1 MDTIDVAT
9 FRQLQKDPMVR
20 VLDVRSGGEFESAH
34 IPGSYNVPLD
44 TLVEHVGEFVHPGEV
59 DRRWGRRRLALHG
72 GHGHLSGIATRLEA
86 AL

>member
-34 IPGSYNVPLD
+34 IPGSHNVPLEID
-44 TLVEHVGEFVHPGEV
+44 AV
-59 DRRWGRRRLALHG
+59 
-72 GHGHLSGIATRLEA
+72 LEA
-86 AL
+86 LNAKAA